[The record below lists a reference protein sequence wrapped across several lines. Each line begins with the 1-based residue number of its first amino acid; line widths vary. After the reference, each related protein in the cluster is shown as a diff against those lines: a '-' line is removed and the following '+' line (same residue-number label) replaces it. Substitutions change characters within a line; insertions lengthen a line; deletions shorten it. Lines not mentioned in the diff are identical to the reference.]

1 MSIEYFILPFEGKL
15 DHNNRWV
22 QLVNIIPWDKIEEKY
37 SSLFPEN
44 KGNVAKPARL
54 SLGAL
59 IISATARTVPVVA
72 LVRQLEPFPLSLI
85 VVYCHNVSV
94 NFIKD
99 SLWTFSAG
107 W

>member
-72 LVRQLEPFPLSLI
+72 VLA
-85 VVYCHNVSV
+85 VVKCR
-94 NFIKD
+94 I
-99 SLWTFSAG
+99 LL
-107 W
+107 